1 MGGQNL
7 NMLFPQVNK
16 RPPVSLG
23 CGHTIC
29 RTCLDNLQRRQV
41 MKRMMIM
48 TIVMVMMMILMLVMM
63 QCPFD
68 QTAISC
74 DLALLPVNTAL
85 LQLIGPGPGSDDN
98 NDDDDDNDDDHG
110 SC

>member
-1 MGGQNL
+1 M

-41 MKRMMIM
+41 RMMM
-48 TIVMVMMMILMLVMM
+48 TIVMTMMMILMIVMM

-98 NDDDDDNDDDHG
+98 NDDNEDDDDDHG

>member
-1 MGGQNL
+1 M

-85 LQLIGPGPGSDDN
+85 LQLIGPGPG
-98 NDDDDDNDDDHG
+98 DDDNGNDNDDNDNVDYHG